1 MWSMSKYRKKLL
13 GRYNNPLTLSPL
25 ELLLLHKWTKIKIEA
40 PTRNTTG
47 TTPRRKLRR
56 PLREPQAKILEEN
69 QQTSFNDSSRV
80 Y

>member
-40 PTRNTTG
+40 PTRNTT
-47 TTPRRKLRR
+47 PRRKLRR
-56 PLREPQAKILEEN
+56 PLREHQAKILEEN